1 MVRRQLLNLAASN
14 NNQTMVYDRITKRY
28 DRLMAPLERM
38 FLARW
43 RREAIALLPPESTVL
58 EVGAGT
64 GANFANYPAT
74 DYVVASEPATEMI
87 GRAAERSGAI
97 RLVQASVE
105 NLPFASGT
113 FDAAFATLVF
123 CSVCD
128 PARGFEELRRV
139 VRPGGS
145 IVLLEHVR
153 PNGFLGYVFD
163 AINVISTRLIED
175 HINRRTA
182 DTARNAGLQIDEV
195 RKKAFGSFNLIIART
210 QKV

>member
-14 NNQTMVYDRITKRY
+14 NNQTMVYDRLAKRY
-28 DRLMAPLERM
+28 DRLMAPLERL

-43 RREAIALLPPESTVL
+43 RMEAIRLLPSDALIL

-64 GANFANYPAT
+64 GANFPNYPAET
-74 DYVVASEPATEMI
+74 HIVASEPATEMI
-87 GRAAERSGAI
+87 DRASERARTI

-105 NLPFASGT
+105 DLPFASST

-128 PARGFEELRRV
+128 PSRGFHELRRV

-153 PNGFLGYVFD
+153 PDGLLGYAFD
-163 AINVISTRLIED
+163 AINVVSTRLIED
-175 HINRRTA
+175 HFNRPTA
-182 DTARNAGLQIDEV
+182 DTARDAGLEIVEV
-195 RKKAFGSFNLIIART
+195 RRKGFGVFNLIVLSVGT
-210 QKV
+210 V